1 MSGMGNG
8 GRWGRFTGLAVLAL
22 MLAPPALAQ
31 SEAGAPVEEADAPAE
46 EADAPAEEAD
56 APAEEADAPAE
67 EVDAPAE
74 EADAPAEE
82 ADAPAEEAD
91 APAEG
96 VEVSPEE
103 PAAEEAS
110 APPEEATGRLQVNSP
125 MPGAQVYINNQLI
138 GTTPMKTTLPPGPYT
153 IRITA
158 DGFDPFVRRVD
169 VEANQNQ
176 SINAELIP
184 GRGTVEFLANTRGAK
199 VIIDGRREWPLP
211 VRLSDISPGSYRFEI
226 QAPGHDS
233 HTGEFQFTT
242 GRNVFIYEELVSS
255 LGKVEIVSE
264 PDGATVFLDGEQVG
278 VTPLQLNDVPA
289 ARHVVRLEMS
299 KRATVFRTLDTSDG
313 SRGQLEAR
321 LPDSGAALK
330 IRTGSEDGEVRL
342 EGHLIGTGSNVAID
356 DLERGFYNIE
366 VSRDGYKPATSRL
379 DVPASGT
386 LIYEADFRE
395 PDANS
400 ASRLLPVTPLVQR
413 WTFWTATGAGAAAVG
428 VGGFLIWRAIQPE
441 PIPEGDYVVTLP

>member
-8 GRWGRFTGLAVLAL
+8 GRWGRFTGLALLAL

-31 SEAGAPVEEADAPAE
+31 SEAGAEDADAPEAGTEDAGTPEASEAPEAGTEDADAPEAGAEDAAPEAPAEPADAPVETAAEPADAPVETADAPIEPVEELA
-46 EADAPAEEAD
+46 
-56 APAEEADAPAE
+56 
-67 EVDAPAE
+67 
-74 EADAPAEE
+74 
-82 ADAPAEEAD
+82 
-91 APAEG
+91 
-96 VEVSPEE
+96 
-103 PAAEEAS
+103 
-110 APPEEATGRLQVNSP
+110 GRLQFNSP
-125 MPGAQVYINNQLI
+125 MPGAQVYIDNQLI
-138 GTTPMKTTLPPGPYT
+138 GTTPMNTTLPPGPHT
-153 IRITA
+153 IRISA

-169 VEANQNQ
+169 VEANRNQ
-176 SINAELIP
+176 SINAEMIP

-211 VRLSDISPGSYRFEI
+211 VRLSDINPGSYRFEI

-233 HTGEFQFTT
+233 LTGEFQFSS

-255 LGKVEIVSE
+255 LGKVEIVSK

-289 ARHVVRLEMS
+289 ARHVVRLEMPN
-299 KRATVFRTLDTSDG
+299 RATVFRTMDTSDG

-330 IRTGSEDGEVRL
+330 IRTGSADSEVRL
-342 EGHLIGTGSNVAID
+342 EGHLIGTGSSVVID
-356 DLERGFYNIE
+356 DLERGIYNIE
-366 VSRDGYKPATSRL
+366 VSLDGYKSATSRL

-400 ASRLLPVTPLVQR
+400 ASRLLAVTPLVQR

-428 VGGFLIWRAIQPE
+428 VGGFLLWRALQPE

>member
-31 SEAGAPVEEADAPAE
+31 SEAGAEEANAPAEEPEAGAE
-46 EADAPAEEAD
+46 EADAPAEETDAPAVEPE
-56 APAEEADAPAE
+56 APAEEPEAPAE
-67 EVDAPAE
+67 EP
-74 EADAPAEE
+74 EA
-82 ADAPAEEAD
+82 
-91 APAEG
+91 
-96 VEVSPEE
+96 SPEE
-103 PAAEEAS
+103 SDAGTEEANAPAKEAD
-110 APPEEATGRLQVNSP
+110 APPEEAEGRLQFNSP

-138 GTTPMKTTLPPGPYT
+138 GTTPMKTTLPPGPHT

-211 VRLSDISPGSYRFEI
+211 VRLSDIAPGSYRFEI

-233 HTGEFQFTT
+233 LTGEFQFST

-255 LGKVEIVSE
+255 LGKVEIVSK
-264 PDGATVFLDGEQVG
+264 PDGAVVFLDGEQVG

-289 ARHVVRLEMS
+289 ARHVVRLEMDN
-299 KRATVFRTLDTSDG
+299 RATVFRTLDTSDG
-313 SRGQLEAR
+313 SRGHLEAR
-321 LPDSGAALK
+321 IPDSGAALK
-330 IRTGSEDGEVRL
+330 IRTGSEDSEVRL
-342 EGHLIGTGSNVAID
+342 EGHLIGTGPVVAID
-356 DLERGFYNIE
+356 DLERGFYDIE
-366 VSRDGYKPATSRL
+366 VSRDGYKSATSRL
-379 DVPASGT
+379 DVPASGI

-428 VGGFLIWRAIQPE
+428 VGGFLIWRALQPE